1 MNSKLIVILI
11 AGISL
16 MGCTTM
22 KPVDIRKSDLTEQL
36 DGGDHLVVY
45 EKSGRKVDM
54 TLTLIDADYLRGTL
68 GENTSV
74 PVEVHIDDIET
85 IESEKIAVARTAG
98 AILGGIVLLPFAVL
112 GLAMSGQ

>member
-36 DGGDHLVVY
+36 DVGDHVIVY
-45 EKSGRKVDM
+45 EKTGR
-54 TLTLIDADYLRGTL
+54 
-68 GENTSV
+68 
-74 PVEVHIDDIET
+74 
-85 IESEKIAVARTAG
+85 
-98 AILGGIVLLPFAVL
+98 
-112 GLAMSGQ
+112 